1 MHCLSCDF
9 ENPDGMK
16 FCGAC
21 AAPLPAH
28 CPACGFDNPPQ
39 FKFCGACA
47 TPLRAAALIPTAT
60 PLPARPPMPSS
71 VPPRHLADKIYTSRS
86 AIEGESRPITTLFA
100 GVRGSMALLAD

>member
-1 MHCLSCDF
+1 MRCTSCDF

-21 AAPLPAH
+21 ATPLPAR

-47 TPLRAAALIPTAT
+47 TPLHAAALVAIAT
-60 PLPARPPMPSS
+60 SLPARPPMPSG
-71 VPPRHLADKIYTSRS
+71 AWQK
-86 AIEGESRPITTLFA
+86 
-100 GVRGSMALLAD
+100 